1 MCLFL
6 HKFHPDPDPDIY
18 LFPALEWDALASE
31 YVVSKR
37 KLSYP
42 AALSAMKNLLKF
54 AGLDPKLYALH
65 SPRIGA
71 ANNTFRSKVPLHI
84 IDAKGRWKS
93 KNSKYSYLRVQDRYV
108 CRTGSDYRY

>member
-1 MCLFL
+1 
-6 HKFHPDPDPDIY
+6 
-18 LFPALEWDALASE
+18 
-31 YVVSKR
+31 
-37 KLSYP
+37 
-42 AALSAMKNLLKF
+42 MKNLLKF

-65 SPRIGA
+65 SLRIGA
-71 ANNTFRSKVPLHI
+71 ANNAFRSKVPLHI